1 MPQSNQLPVRPKK
14 VTLFPEIDQIK
25 ISLSLIYS
33 HSQIKKK
40 NKQEYKKAKE
50 TREENR
56 ISPENRLKQVN
67 FWLPG

>member
-1 MPQSNQLPVRPKK
+1 MPQSNQLTVRPKK

-40 NKQEYKKAKE
+40 TNRNTKRPKKLEKKIEYLQK
-50 TREENR
+50 
-56 ISPENRLKQVN
+56 ID
-67 FWLPG
+67 

>member
-40 NKQEYKKAKE
+40 QTGIQKGQRN
-50 TREENR
+50 
-56 ISPENRLKQVN
+56 
-67 FWLPG
+67 

>member
-33 HSQIKKK
+33 QSNKKK
-40 NKQEYKKAKE
+40 TNRNTKRPKKLEKKIEYLQK
-50 TREENR
+50 
-56 ISPENRLKQVN
+56 ID
-67 FWLPG
+67 